1 MLRAKESDRVRQL
14 VAVEEVVSRAP
25 PAGLRALPAGVATV
39 QAHLEAVRLVLALEV
54 ALGAGVVSGI
64 EVERQTI

>member
-1 MLRAKESDRVRQL
+1 MLRAKESDRVHQL

-39 QAHLEAVRLVLALEV
+39 QAHLEAVRLVLAQEV
-54 ALGAGVVSGI
+54 ALGADAGREI
-64 EVERQTI
+64 EEERQTK